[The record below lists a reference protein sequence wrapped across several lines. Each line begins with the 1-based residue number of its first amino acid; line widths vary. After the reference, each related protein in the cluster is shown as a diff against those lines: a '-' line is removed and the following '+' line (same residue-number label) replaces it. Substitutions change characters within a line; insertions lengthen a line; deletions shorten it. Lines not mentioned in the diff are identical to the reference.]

1 MQVAIKGRAAA
12 CQRELGSDQPRGDDS
27 DERGLLAIAFILTLT
42 PGEFHT
48 GRVDLTLG
56 RMAPI
61 DTSVKAASKPHCVL
75 FAGGVTSGE
84 FVGVA
89 AWGSAKSAVRSER
102 ICQKCGAEREPFV
115 RGVAAGQRGRQ
126 STSAVSLGRRS
137 VGQWSVTEPVCLRPC
152 HVCGRR
158 GPT

>member
-56 RMAPI
+56 RMALNMC
-61 DTSVKAASKPHCVL
+61 S
-75 FAGGVTSGE
+75 
-84 FVGVA
+84 
-89 AWGSAKSAVRSER
+89 
-102 ICQKCGAEREPFV
+102 
-115 RGVAAGQRGRQ
+115 
-126 STSAVSLGRRS
+126 
-137 VGQWSVTEPVCLRPC
+137 
-152 HVCGRR
+152 
-158 GPT
+158 